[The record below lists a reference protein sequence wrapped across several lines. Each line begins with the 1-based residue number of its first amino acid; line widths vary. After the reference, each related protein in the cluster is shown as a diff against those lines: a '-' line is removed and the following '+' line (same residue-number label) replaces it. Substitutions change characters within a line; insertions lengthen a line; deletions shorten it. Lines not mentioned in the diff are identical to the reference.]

1 MPLKVAHVVRQYYPS
16 VGGMEDVVQS
26 IAQHQMKRHGQLP
39 VIVTLD
45 RLFRNA
51 DQPLAG
57 EEVING
63 IQVVRLP
70 YRGPSRYP
78 LCPGVLDHVRDTDVI
93 HVHGIDFFFDFLAAT
108 RPIHRRPMVVS
119 THGGFFHTRFA
130 ATLKKVYFNT
140 ATRLSSSAYDRVVA
154 TSENDGKIFNT
165 IVQSPKK
172 VVIENGV
179 NIEKY
184 ADRSARELTPA
195 LIYFGR
201 WSENKGLL
209 EIIEFFRQLV
219 TRQPGWKLI
228 IAGREYDHTEAELAD
243 RIRQHGLVDSV
254 RLAANPSDQE
264 LASLIGQSSY
274 FICLSH
280 HEGFGI
286 APIEAMS
293 AGLTPVLSDIPPFRN
308 LIEQAGRGVLL
319 DTRQLE
325 RGINSL
331 LALHEQGE
339 QDYLHRREFVR
350 SFVERYSWKH
360 IADQYVDI
368 YRSLVDPNLR
378 KAICP

>member
-154 TSENDGKIFNT
+154 TSENDGKIFNA

-325 RGINSL
+325 SGVNSL